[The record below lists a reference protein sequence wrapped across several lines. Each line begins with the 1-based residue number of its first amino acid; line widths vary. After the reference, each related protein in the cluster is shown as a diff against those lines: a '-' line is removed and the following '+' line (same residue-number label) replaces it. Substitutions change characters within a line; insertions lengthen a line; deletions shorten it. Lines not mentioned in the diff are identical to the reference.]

1 MTRTNICNFFK
12 ILKSKC
18 SLFAAD
24 RCKTVGTK
32 QETWSES
39 KTMMSFDEN
48 SVFLANFCSKNKNS
62 HSSKTK
68 SDLSPVFLNVDFPA
82 RWLQPIIGSKHWSY
96 RSRSITV
103 QWAWWFVRN
112 PPCFWLQLLDWTEIG
127 VLSPDI
133 IELNDHNTGATR
145 SQCSLDISTFK
156 AQITIVPDVYLRVFA
171 R

>member
-18 SLFAAD
+18 SLFAAV

-39 KTMMSFDEN
+39 KTMMSFDKN

-82 RWLQPIIGSKHWSY
+82 RRLQPIIGSKHGSY

-103 QWAWWFVRN
+103 QWNQSGTNFANRRHLF
-112 PPCFWLQLLDWTEIG
+112 CFKHG
-127 VLSPDI
+127 
-133 IELNDHNTGATR
+133 GA
-145 SQCSLDISTFK
+145 CSL
-156 AQITIVPDVYLRVFA
+156 QM
-171 R
+171 

>member
-39 KTMMSFDEN
+39 KTMISFDKN

-82 RWLQPIIGSKHWSY
+82 RRHQPIIGSKPVNCN
-96 RSRSITV
+96 V
-103 QWAWWFVRN
+103 QN
-112 PPCFWLQLLDWTEIG
+112 TEVIVSGAGCIKG
-127 VLSPDI
+127 V
-133 IELNDHNTGATR
+133 
-145 SQCSLDISTFK
+145 
-156 AQITIVPDVYLRVFA
+156 
-171 R
+171 

>member
-18 SLFAAD
+18 SLFAAV

-39 KTMMSFDEN
+39 KTMMSFDKN
-48 SVFLANFCSKNKNS
+48 NVFLANFCSKNKNS

-82 RWLQPIIGSKHWSY
+82 RRLQPIIGS
-96 RSRSITV
+96 
-103 QWAWWFVRN
+103 N
-112 PPCFWLQLLDWTEIG
+112 TE
-127 VLSPDI
+127 V
-133 IELNDHNTGATR
+133 
-145 SQCSLDISTFK
+145 
-156 AQITIVPDVYLRVFA
+156 IVPDLLQFNAMSSSLVTLQGFLTPLNYSMEKINTA
-171 R
+171 AA

>member
-1 MTRTNICNFFK
+1 MFHYIFFNSSRAKFSMTRTNICNFFK

-39 KTMMSFDEN
+39 KTMMSFDKN
-48 SVFLANFCSKNKNS
+48 SVFLLENKNS

-82 RWLQPIIGSKHWSY
+82 HRLKPIIGSKH
-96 RSRSITV
+96 
-103 QWAWWFVRN
+103 
-112 PPCFWLQLLDWTEIG
+112 
-127 VLSPDI
+127 
-133 IELNDHNTGATR
+133 
-145 SQCSLDISTFK
+145 
-156 AQITIVPDVYLRVFA
+156 
-171 R
+171 